1 MDPDVANPHSY
12 AITHRRG
19 NGTGGNG
26 EPSTEA
32 MPAVESETTGLLQ
45 DVSHS
50 EPLSSSEVLPTEK
63 TVLPGATLMEIAP
76 DAELD
81 GDNTMPTLG
90 KVAEQSSEASGV
102 SSSVLISG
110 NKSDRQ
116 QETLLAE
123 KLKAEDKLRLKEEE
137 LAKAVKLV
145 QDMRGKIEEYENK
158 LREKTQENV
167 ELRKEINELRR
178 NSAHLLHEKKEA
190 ETLLSRAELQ
200 CIALRKEVEEL
211 KSEVKE
217 LNQKVESLEEKA
229 ADKNEVEKM
238 FVSERESRDRRDRGI
253 EDRLDQLVAMF
264 QKANLPSPVKPRKTS
279 SLDDRL

>member
-1 MDPDVANPHSY
+1 MEETCTDPDVANPHSY

-26 EPSTEA
+26 KPSTEA
-32 MPAVESETTGLLQ
+32 MPAAESETTGLLQ

-76 DAELD
+76 DAEFD

-123 KLKAEDKLRLKEEE
+123 KLRAEDKLRLKEEE

-145 QDMRGKIEEYENK
+145 EEYKNK
-158 LREKTQENV
+158 LQEKTQENV
-167 ELRKEINELRR
+167 KLRKEYNELRR
-178 NSAHLLHEKKEA
+178 NSDHLLHKKKEA
-190 ETLLSRAELQ
+190 ELQ
-200 CIALRKEVEEL
+200 CTALRNEVEEL
-211 KSEVKE
+211 KTEVKE

-229 ADKNEVEKM
+229 AADKNEVEKM
-238 FVSERESRDRRDRGI
+238 FVSERENRDRRDRGI
-253 EDRLDQLVAMF
+253 EDRLDQVVAML
-264 QKANLPSPVKPRKTS
+264 QKAKLPSPDLPSPVKPIKTFS
-279 SLDDRL
+279 FDDI